1 MPSTDAT
8 SAPPPRKKTSKA
20 TGAKKTTTR
29 RSTAPSRG
37 PGAKKKVDGRRRKR
51 PLSEL
56 KGSRRADGSYVH
68 PSRARPKK
76 DRIEDKRT
84 AMARRASEK
93 EELATDKELTQGQTV
108 LLAEMAT
115 FINDY
120 FDKKAPLK
128 EFTPY
133 DWWRRHKVGRLS
145 TPLPKPIRMVGMGPL
160 FRASDIVKW
169 YRVYVE
175 NKGRWE
181 SGV

>member
-1 MPSTDAT
+1 MHHDDAPGG
-8 SAPPPRKKTSKA
+8 PPPRKKPSRA
-20 TGAKKTTTR
+20 TGAKKTATR
-29 RSTAPSRG
+29 GSQTPSRG
-37 PGAKKKVDGRRRKR
+37 STAKKTAVGRPRKKA
-51 PLSEL
+51 SEL

-68 PSRARPKK
+68 PSRARPKS

-84 AMARRASEK
+84 AMAKRAIEK
-93 EELATDKELTQGQTV
+93 EELPTADKDLPQGHTI
-108 LLAEMAT
+108 LLSEMAD

-120 FDKKAPLK
+120 FDKKAHIK

-145 TPLPKPIRMVGMGPL
+145 TPLPKPVRMVGMGPL

-169 YRVYVE
+169 YRVYVA

-181 SGV
+181 TGG